1 MVCFDQLEQR
11 LAPAISWVPISD
23 GLPTVG
29 GQIDIPSQNNPIT
42 GASQVALPHPTNADI
57 LYVATVNGGVWKT
70 TNATATNPT
79 WTTTFDQ
86 MPSLSMGA
94 LTFDVADATRNTLW
108 AGNGLWSSFAQEGGA
123 RAGIYRSTDA
133 GASWTNMTGG
143 GTLTGKNI
151 SGMAVNGNTIVVSA
165 DRDQTTG
172 IAGGG
177 IYRSTD
183 GGATFSKVSGNLP
196 TGGPAYDLVQDPVSP
211 NVLYTNVAFA
221 HLFTGSSGIYRSAD
235 MGATWTKVS
244 SAAMDAHVASGQSVS
259 NIELA
264 VGRSGEVYSAFLVRG
279 ALAGLYRSP
288 NGTTGWT
295 QLDTPATN
303 ENGTNIGISPRRGG
317 KGAGDTDNDG
327 NIDLPEANA
336 IAGGQGSIHFSI
348 VADPTNSNI
357 VYVGGDRQPGPPDG
371 ASFPNS
377 IGASSYSGRLFRVNA
392 AAASGSQAV
401 TLTHLRGTS
410 TINNTAPH
418 ADSRD
423 MAFDANGNIIEV
435 DDGGVYRRNN
445 PRGLGDWV
453 GLAGSMRSLEFHSL
467 QYDATSN
474 FVVGGTQDNGTQ
486 FQTSAAGAMEVYFGG
501 DGGVV
506 AIDDSSPTAS
516 TRYISFQFLGSFSR
530 VTVNAAGVDTAFAV
544 ASFAVTGGAA
554 APVPQ
559 FYSPVEINSVQPT
572 QLAFGMAN
580 GIYVSPDRGDTLQL
594 IAGGPNNAQ
603 TIAFGGVS
611 GGVLNPDVL
620 YVGSSQGVHVRTTAG
635 GALTQ
640 STSFPGTT
648 VRDIV
653 LDPTDWRIAYAVTTT
668 NVYRT
673 ADAGGSWT
681 TITGNLVP
689 SRIRTVEFLTGDFAN
704 AVVVGDNVGVYR
716 TFTDALGTWDE
727 FGPNLPNVPVMD
739 LDFHNGDR
747 VLTAGTLGRG
757 AWRIDSNSV
766 TNRNRDPV
774 IGPLSFGPI
783 PELSA
788 TGTPVGTV
796 VGSDPDGDSLT
807 YSITAGNTGGA
818 FAIDPVS
825 GAITV
830 ATSSAL
836 NFETSPTFSLTV
848 TVTDSGLPSLSA
860 SATVTVSLS
869 NVNEPPTGVTLT
881 PSSVNEG
888 IPVGAVVGLLT
899 GLDPDA
905 GDTFTFALTD
915 GLNARDNARFEIVGN
930 ELRMREVLNFEAT
943 PIAFIMVRVTDAG
956 GRSFDATLQIS
967 VNNVNEAP
975 TNILLSTA
983 TIRENALSV
992 PTFVG
997 TFSAVDEDFNQTYTY
1012 SRVLGTGDT
1021 NNTDFEIITGGQL
1034 RATRTFNFE
1043 TEPTRSIRV
1052 RVTDNGSPA
1061 QSFEKVFTIT
1071 VTNINEA
1078 PAAPTLSNNTV
1089 VEGVVN
1095 IPVGTLSAVD
1105 PEGSSGLTF
1114 SLVSGVPDNSF
1125 FVIEGNVLKVGVAP
1139 LDFEAAAT
1147 RTVRVL
1153 VFDGLNSNTA
1163 DLVINVLNVDD
1174 TATVISLAN
1183 STLFENAGANALVGA
1198 LSTTGG
1204 TGPYTYTLVS
1214 SGTPGDGSQDN
1225 SLFDVSGT
1233 NLVARNSFNFE
1244 TKNEFFVRV
1253 RSTPSVGSPVE
1264 RAFRITVQNVNEA
1277 PTDIQLSGTTIPE
1290 NADANFGVATLSAT
1304 DADAGSDFTFSLPAG
1319 VDNNDE
1325 FTLVGTGFNNLRTTR
1340 SYDFETVT
1348 SRTIT
1353 LRVTDNGSP
1362 ARSFDKQVVLQITNR
1377 NEPPTAINFATG
1389 GTVFENQPGA
1399 LVGTITTNDPDVGE
1413 TFTYRLFPRDLV
1425 LNPDLKDDSYLF
1437 QVVGNQVFVG
1447 PTRLDYE
1454 AIQPDL
1460 LDGNKRNLTIWVRAT
1475 DSGGNPIEKP
1485 VKITVLNLNDR
1496 PQEVGLTGGTVTEN
1510 VLTANRLVGLFAS
1523 TDADGVGSYTYQ
1535 LVTGDGSADNAFF
1548 LISGDQLR
1556 TSVVFN
1562 YEARQAY
1569 SIRVRTTDSGGLSA
1583 ERVFT
1588 IRVIDVDELPTAL
1601 AFSGVTVPENR
1612 SAGTLAG
1619 VLAATDPEG
1628 GPITFTLTPPS
1639 AADSNALF
1647 RIEGNIVRTTGPLDF
1662 ERARTHTIRV
1672 QATDASGQ
1680 SIVRDFVVNVS
1691 DESNPTRFFRA
1702 YNRRGE
1708 YHFYTTSQA
1717 EFEAVLRNPGFRD
1730 ETTSQSGFNVISDPT
1745 TGASP
1750 IYRIFN
1756 FQTQRHY
1763 YTTNAAER
1771 DFLLG
1776 LVTPSNPLYGQ
1787 IGWRYEKDEGLI
1799 FANQAP
1805 GTVPIY
1811 RLYNRPTGVHLY
1823 TESAAV
1829 RDAVLRQFPGIWEAH
1844 GILGYAYPV
1853 VVTAPTAVPATAAA
1867 TSEPVVS
1874 QAVSSVTTL
1883 VGPAFSSTSGSSTS
1897 TTTSGTASRLE
1908 TLVQSSAVHAAPVA
1922 AAATEAVNDEEAD
1935 PLPVSVA
1942 TPASTSA
1949 LDDLFASP
1957 SSLVGLPGLG
1967 D

>member
-1 MVCFDQLEQR
+1 MTARARLTASAWFARLGWTAFRPSQVLRRQRGRHAPVESLEARVVLAASILDRPEFGWTPIDVNAVPGAIQPSGETGDSSADPQSAPPFPLSDTFSLASRPSANHTIYLDFTGHTTTGTNWNLAFNTTTFVTAPYSIDADTANFSNLELENIQRIWQIVAEDMAMFDVNVTTIDPGVERLRNTGGGDTQWGTRAIVGNGGPAFGSAGGIAFLNSFDGPVDVGNFTYPAGRGNTNLSVANTISHEVGHTFGLNHDGRTSPVEDYFDGHGSGPTAWGPIMGSGFGPPFDQYRVFQWSRGEYQNADNREDDLTLITTQNGFGYR
-11 LAPAISWVPISD
+11 PDDYGNTTAAANVLAPATTPVVVGSGVEILRD
-23 GLPTVG
+23 GV
-29 GQIDIPSQNNPIT
+29 I
-42 GASQVALPHPTNADI
+42 
-57 LYVATVNGGVWKT
+57 
-70 TNATATNPT
+70 
-79 WTTTFDQ
+79 
-86 MPSLSMGA
+86 
-94 LTFDVADATRNTLW
+94 
-108 AGNGLWSSFAQEGGA
+108 E
-123 RAGIYRSTDA
+123 RSTDIDLFRLNT
-133 GASWTNMTGG
+133 SGG
-143 GTLTGKNI
+143 LVTVDLSNFSDSPNLDAELQILDSTGTLLTT
-151 SGMAVNGNTIVVSA
+151 VNPASA
-165 DRDQTTG
+165 LNASYSATLA
-172 IAGGG
+172 AGTYYLR
-177 IYRSTD
+177 ID
-183 GGATFSKVSGNLP
+183 GVGFG
-196 TGGPAYDLVQDPVSP
+196 DPV
-211 NVLYTNVAFA
+211 TNGYSDY
-221 HLFTGSSGIYRSAD
+221 GSL
-235 MGATWTKVS
+235 
-244 SAAMDAHVASGQSVS
+244 GQ
-259 NIELA
+259 
-264 VGRSGEVYSAFLVRG
+264 YS
-279 ALAGLYRSP
+279 
-288 NGTTGWT
+288 
-295 QLDTPATN
+295 
-303 ENGTNIGISPRRGG
+303 
-317 KGAGDTDNDG
+317 
-327 NIDLPEANA
+327 
-336 IAGGQGSIHFSI
+336 
-348 VADPTNSNI
+348 
-357 VYVGGDRQPGPPDG
+357 
-371 ASFPNS
+371 
-377 IGASSYSGRLFRVNA
+377 
-392 AAASGSQAV
+392 
-401 TLTHLRGTS
+401 LR
-410 TINNTAPH
+410 
-418 ADSRD
+418 
-423 MAFDANGNIIEV
+423 
-435 DDGGVYRRNN
+435 
-445 PRGLGDWV
+445 
-453 GLAGSMRSLEFHSL
+453 
-467 QYDATSN
+467 
-474 FVVGGTQDNGTQ
+474 
-486 FQTSAAGAMEVYFGG
+486 
-501 DGGVV
+501 VV
-506 AIDDSSPTAS
+506 APLNNRPIVDPK
-516 TRYISFQFLGSFSR
+516 SFSL
-530 VTVNAAGVDTAFAV
+530 D
-544 ASFAVTGGAA
+544 
-554 APVPQ
+554 
-559 FYSPVEINSVQPT
+559 ENS
-572 QLAFGMAN
+572 AN
-580 GIYVSPDRGDTLQL
+580 
-594 IAGGPNNAQ
+594 
-603 TIAFGGVS
+603 
-611 GGVLNPDVL
+611 
-620 YVGSSQGVHVRTTAG
+620 
-635 GALTQ
+635 
-640 STSFPGTT
+640 
-648 VRDIV
+648 
-653 LDPTDWRIAYAVTTT
+653 
-668 NVYRT
+668 
-673 ADAGGSWT
+673 
-681 TITGNLVP
+681 
-689 SRIRTVEFLTGDFAN
+689 
-704 AVVVGDNVGVYR
+704 
-716 TFTDALGTWDE
+716 
-727 FGPNLPNVPVMD
+727 
-739 LDFHNGDR
+739 
-747 VLTAGTLGRG
+747 
-757 AWRIDSNSV
+757 
-766 TNRNRDPV
+766 
-774 IGPLSFGPI
+774 
-783 PELSA
+783 
-788 TGTPVGTV
+788 GTV
-796 VGSDPDGDSLT
+796 VGTATATDTDGNTIT
-807 YSITAGNTGGA
+807 YSITGGNTGNA
-818 FAIDPVS
+818 FQIDPVT
-825 GAITV
+825 GVITV
-830 ATSSAL
+830 ATSSAVD
-836 NFETSPTFSLTV
+836 FETSPVFNLTITATDNGFPPASGIGTV
-848 TVTDSGLPSLSA
+848 TINLNNL
-860 SATVTVSLS
+860 
-869 NVNEPPTGVTLT
+869 NEPPTGVTLT

-899 GLDPDA
+899 GLDADS

-956 GRSFDATLQIS
+956 GRSFDATLQVS

-1012 SRVLGTGDT
+1012 SLVLGTGDT

-1034 RATRTFNFE
+1034 RATRTFDFE

-1290 NADANFGVATLSAT
+1290 NAGANFGVATLSAT

-1362 ARSFDKQVVLQITNR
+1362 ARSLDKQVVLQITNR
-1377 NEPPTAINFATG
+1377 NEPPSAINFATG
-1389 GTVFENQPGA
+1389 GTVLENQA
-1399 LVGTITTNDPDVGE
+1399 NLLVGTISTNDPDVGE

-1425 LNPDLKDDSYLF
+1425 ANPGLKDDSYLF
-1437 QVVGNQVFVG
+1437 RIVGDQVLVG

-1454 AIQPDL
+1454 AIPADPS
-1460 LDGNKRNLTIWVRAT
+1460 DGNKHNLTVWVRAT
-1475 DSGGNPIEKP
+1475 DSGGNFIERA
-1485 VKITVLNLNDR
+1485 VKITVLNVNDR

-1523 TDADGVGSYTYQ
+1523 TDADGVGSYNYQ
-1535 LVTGDGSADNAFF
+1535 LVSGDGSADNAFF
-1548 LISGDQLR
+1548 FISGDQLR
-1556 TSVVFN
+1556 TSVIFN
-1562 YEARQAY
+1562 YEVRQSY

-1588 IRVIDVDELPTAL
+1588 IRVIDVDELPTGL

-1639 AADSNALF
+1639 AADSNAQF
-1647 RIEGNIVRTTGPLDF
+1647 RIEGNIVRTTAPLDF

-1922 AAATEAVNDEEAD
+1922 AAATVAVNDEEAD
-1935 PLPVSVA
+1935 PLPVAVA
-1942 TPASTSA
+1942 TPVATSA